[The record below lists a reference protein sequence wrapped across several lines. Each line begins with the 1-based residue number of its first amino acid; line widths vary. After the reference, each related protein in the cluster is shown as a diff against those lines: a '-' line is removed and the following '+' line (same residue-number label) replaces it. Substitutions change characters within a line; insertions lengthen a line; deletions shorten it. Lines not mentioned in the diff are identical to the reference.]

1 MVVVCK
7 RGVAR
12 VPRGG
17 GVILHMLIL
26 MGAVRGTRMLCD
38 GRFVEVEN
46 NFERVLELLC
56 EDGDDGNCHI

>member
-1 MVVVCK
+1 
-7 RGVAR
+7 
-12 VPRGG
+12 
-17 GVILHMLIL
+17 VILHMLIL